1 MRIVFFGTPDFAV
14 ASLEEISKYF
24 EIVAVVTAPDKVGGR
39 GHKLI
44 ESAVK
49 IWAKTQNY
57 RIFQPK
63 NLKSERFQQ
72 NLKQLN
78 PDLFVVVAFRMMP
91 VSLWGIPPL
100 GTINL
105 HGSLLPKYRGAA
117 PIQRAIQ
124 HGEQFTG
131 LTTFLIKAEIDTG
144 DLLLQQEIQIDP
156 NESFGEL
163 YDKMKKLGGH
173 LLVKTIQALESGE
186 IVPISQSDELSSSAP
201 KITHEDLMIDWNR
214 SVIEIHNQIRAFSP
228 SPGTITQHEGQL
240 YKIFKALPVLEN
252 HKSNPG
258 EWKIEKPKNL
268 FIFGK
273 DGYIQVLEIQP
284 ASKRKMSVEEFL
296 NGLKN

>member
-1 MRIVFFGTPDFAV
+1 VFFGTPDFAV
-14 ASLEEISKYF
+14 ASLEEISKFF
-24 EIVAVVTAPDKVGGR
+24 EIVGIVTAPDKVGGR

-49 IWAKTQNY
+49 IWAKAQNY
-57 RIFQPK
+57 PIFQPK

-72 NLKQLN
+72 KLKQLK

-91 VSLWGIPPL
+91 VSLWSIPNL

-124 HGEQFTG
+124 HGEQITG
-131 LTTFLIKAEIDTG
+131 LTTFLIKEEIDTG
-144 DLLLQQEIQIDP
+144 DLLLQQEIKIEP
-156 NESFGEL
+156 NEAFGEL
-163 YDKMKKLGGH
+163 YDKMKKLGGP
-173 LLVKTIQALESGE
+173 LLVRTINALQSGE
-186 IVPISQSDELSSSAP
+186 IVPMSQSDEHSNSAA
-201 KITHEDLMIDWNR
+201 KITNEDLMIDWNK
-214 SVIEIHNQIRAFSP
+214 SVLEIHNQIRAFSP
-228 SPGTITQHEGQL
+228 SPGAITYHEGQL
-240 YKIFKALPVLEN
+240 YKIFKALPVIDN

-258 EWKIEKPKNL
+258 EWKIEKPRNL
-268 FIFGK
+268 YIYGK
-273 DGYIQVLEIQP
+273 DGFLQVLEIQP